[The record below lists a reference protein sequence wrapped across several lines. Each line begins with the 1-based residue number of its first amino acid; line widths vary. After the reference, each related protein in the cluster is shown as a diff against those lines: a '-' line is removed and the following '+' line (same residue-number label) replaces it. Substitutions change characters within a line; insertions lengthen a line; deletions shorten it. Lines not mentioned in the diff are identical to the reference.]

1 MTRQGSIALLL
12 IMLFAEFLFPQFYFF
27 GRNKV
32 QYSDF
37 DWKILRTRHFDIY
50 YYDHLDE
57 IAEIGASYAEEA
69 YDKLKVE
76 FNNVVTRRIP
86 LIFYNTH
93 IHFQQT
99 NTTPGFIPEGV
110 GGFFEFLKGRVVIPF
125 NGSLAQFKHVI
136 THELVHVFMVNKVY
150 RVYSDHRI
158 PAETLPPL
166 WFVEGIAE
174 FYSTEWDTR
183 AEMILRDAIINN
195 YFTGLND
202 LFKIYGTFLM
212 YKAGQ
217 SFLEFVAERY
227 GRHKIAAM
235 IENIWMFSRFEK
247 VIEYTLDTKLA
258 EIDREWTLYLKR
270 KYYPLVENYKLLS
283 EKRPAI
289 TTEGFSF
296 SPVYYKTD
304 GKEYIYFIGN
314 LDGYSSL
321 YRLEIIRWDEEYGKP
336 ELIIRGEKTNTFE
349 AFHLLQNSLDV
360 SKNGVIT
367 FVVKSGASDVL
378 NFFSISD
385 DKIISVFQNDEIVSI
400 SSPKFSNKGDRVVFR
415 ATDLKGFSDIY
426 ILDIYQL
433 KARRLTND
441 YYDDKDPIFDH
452 NDENILFSSDRTA
465 GVNERIENI
474 FSLTL
479 ENGLI
484 KYVTNVSS
492 HSYSPFF
499 SKDNEQL
506 LFISESDGAQNIWE
520 INNRNDTFEKS
531 IIKRTGFLTGTFS
544 PSFVNDS
551 RIIFAGFE
559 NAAFRLYT
567 AEIEKIETRK
577 DSITFSFSLASGKWL
592 EEKYSVKSESKK
604 VEYEKEYNIDYAQS
618 QITTDPVYG
627 TRGGAFLSLSDML
640 GDDNYFFL
648 IYNTAEVQSD
658 FLKSFNIALSR
669 VYLGD
674 RTNYGFGVFHFMGR
688 RYDMRERDEYF
699 FERSFGGVFLLNF
712 PLSKFDRIETSLSIA
727 NSDKQVITGI
737 VERKALLWN
746 NSISYVFDN
755 SLWSSSGPID
765 GTRLRLLL
773 AYTSDVKYSN
783 VNYFSLI
790 ADYREYL
797 RLSFR
802 SALAFRASLYY
813 NEGKDARRY
822 FMGGSWDLR
831 GWPRWSIRGEKLWIS
846 SLEYRFPLIDAIM
859 LKLPYLDISFF
870 GIRGAAFF
878 DIGGAWDNEYNQT
891 LGSVG
896 AGFRFNLF
904 NVLVLRY
911 DIGKKIENNFTA
923 FQDGLFYQFFFGWD
937 F

>member
-1 MTRQGSIALLL
+1 
-12 IMLFAEFLFPQFYFF
+12 MLFAEFLFPQFYFF

>member
-1 MTRQGSIALLL
+1 MTRQGSIALLF

>member
-1 MTRQGSIALLL
+1 MTKNGYTTLLFILLL
-12 IMLFAEFLFPQFYFF
+12 TEFLFPQFYFF

-37 DWKILRTRHFDIY
+37 DWKILRTSHFDIY

-69 YDKLKVE
+69 YNKLKVE

-125 NGSLAQFKHVI
+125 NGSLSQFKHVI

-202 LFKIYGTFLM
+202 LFRIYGTFLM

-247 VIEYTLDTKLA
+247 VIEYTLDNKLD
-258 EIDREWTLYLKR
+258 EIDREWSLYLKR
-270 KYYPLVENYKLLS
+270 RYYPLVENNTLLS
-283 EKRPAI
+283 EAKPSI
-289 TTEGFSF
+289 TDEGFSF
-296 SPVYYKTD
+296 SPVYYKAD
-304 GKEYIYFIGN
+304 GKEFIYFIGN

-321 YRLEIIRWDEEYGKP
+321 YRIEVIKWDEEYSKP

-349 AFHLLQNSLDV
+349 AFHLLQNSLDI
-360 SKNGVIT
+360 SQDGIIA
-367 FVVKSGASDVL
+367 FVAKSGASDVI
-378 NFFSISD
+378 NFYSIKD
-385 DKIISVFQNDEIVSI
+385 GKIISVFKTDEIVSI
-400 SSPKFSNKGDRVVFR
+400 SAPKFSNRGDRVVFQ

-426 ILDIYQL
+426 IFDIDQL
-433 KARRLTND
+433 KIRRLTND
-441 YYDDKDPIFDH
+441 YYNDKEPVFDK
-452 NDENILFSSDRTA
+452 NDENIIFSSDRTA
-465 GVNERIENI
+465 GENEKTENI
-474 FSLTL
+474 FSINID
-479 ENGLI
+479 NGLI
-484 KYVTNVSS
+484 KYITNLSS
-492 HSYSPFF
+492 NSYSPFF
-499 SKDNEQL
+499 SQDDKSL
-506 LFISESDGAQNIWE
+506 YFISEVDGAQNIWE
-520 INNRNDTFEKS
+520 LRNRNHTLERS
-531 IIKRTGFLTGTFS
+531 IIKKTGFLTGTFS

-551 RIIFAGFE
+551 RIVFVGFE
-559 NAAFRLYT
+559 NAGFRLYT
-567 AEIEKIETRK
+567 AEIGKTITPN
-577 DSITFSFSLASGKWL
+577 DSITYSFSLASGKWL
-592 EEKYSVKSESKK
+592 EEKYSAKAESKK

-727 NSDKQVITGI
+727 NSDKQVITGVI
-737 VERKALLWN
+737 ERKALLWN

-755 SLWSSSGPID
+755 SLWSPSGPID

-783 VNYFSLI
+783 VNYFSII

-813 NEGKDARRY
+813 NEGKEARRY

-846 SLEYRFPLIDAIM
+846 SLEYRFPLIDAVM
-859 LKLPYLDISFF
+859 LKLPFIDISFF
-870 GIRGAAFF
+870 GIRGAIFF
-878 DIGGAWDNEYNQT
+878 DAGGAWDNFYSQT
-891 LGSVG
+891 LGSLG

-904 NVLVLRY
+904 NVLLLRY

-923 FQDGLFYQFFFGWD
+923 FQNGLFYQFFFGWD